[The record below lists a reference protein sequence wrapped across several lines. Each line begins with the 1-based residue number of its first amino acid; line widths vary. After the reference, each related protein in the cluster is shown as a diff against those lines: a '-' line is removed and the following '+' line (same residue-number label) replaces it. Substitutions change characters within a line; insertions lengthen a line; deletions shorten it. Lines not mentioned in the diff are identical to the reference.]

1 MNIYIDES
9 GSINNHNSHTPYF
22 IIALVKVSSPE
33 KMKLAF
39 RRYISSNYKDLYN
52 HSKSPEKMFR
62 NGKFLE
68 LKGNALTAI
77 QKRKFVDFFLRKPW
91 FELYYIKLNN
101 DKLSDSFCENSARA
115 FNYSVLHA
123 LDYFYKNGFLP
134 DEPCNLQLD
143 ERNEK
148 TETKYFLETY
158 LNTHLRLNG
167 TVSTDFSVRYFDSAN
182 NCLIQIA
189 DVFANF
195 YYSQLQ
201 TDAYD
206 AEFKKL
212 KESGVLK
219 YIYEFPLH

>member
-9 GSINNHNSHTPYF
+9 GSINNRNTQSPYF
-22 IIALVKVSSPE
+22 IIALVKVSSSD
-33 KMKLAF
+33 KMKRAF
-39 RRYISSNYKDLYN
+39 KRYISRNLKDLYN

-62 NGKFLE
+62 DGKFLE
-68 LKGNALTAI
+68 LKGNALTAT
-77 QKRKFVDFFLRKPW
+77 QKRNFVNFFLKKPW

-101 DKLSDSFCENSARA
+101 NKLSDSFCENSARA
-115 FNYSVLHA
+115 FNYSILHA
-123 LDYFYKNGFLP
+123 LDYFYKNSFLP

-167 TVSTDFSVRYFDSAN
+167 TVSSNFSVQYFDSSN
-182 NCLIQIA
+182 NYLIQIA
-189 DVFANF
+189 DVFSNF

-201 TDAYD
+201 TNAYE
-206 AEFKKL
+206 AEFKQL
-212 KESGVLK
+212 KDSGILK